1 MQMLE
6 LVRLF
11 WDRLGR
17 YGSMGLLDF
26 GDHSRSIYLYC
37 DHIIFEL
44 YFDPFEVVIVLGGKY
59 FIFGVFT
66 VSRIFIYFMEFVYCF
81 RLGNILH

>member
-17 YGSMGLLDF
+17 YGLMGLLGL
-26 GDHSRSIYLYC
+26 GDRSIYFDY
-37 DHIIFEL
+37 IIFEL
-44 YFDPFEVVIVLGGKY
+44 CFDGVAVVIVLGGKY

>member
-17 YGSMGLLDF
+17 YGLMGLLVL
-26 GDHSRSIYLYC
+26 GDHSRSIYLYF
-37 DHIIFEL
+37 DLVIFEL
-44 YFDPFEVVIVLGGKY
+44 YFDLFGAVIVLAGKY
-59 FIFGVFT
+59 FIFGVFI
-66 VSRIFIYFMEFVYCF
+66 VSRIFINFMEFVYCF
-81 RLGNILH
+81 ILVNILH